1 MFKFGTYPLRL
12 RFIEGEGDGTEQ
24 AAEPV
29 EPAPAE
35 SAGNPAWDTLRSE
48 LDEISFHRIE
58 PHLKEMDRA
67 AQQRVTTSNQQLA
80 PYKEFIDSGV
90 TSEDMQTGLALAQR
104 VNSNPEE
111 LYEALGTYLRDNGR
125 LPNEVELKQEIK
137 ENAEESKEEEKPSDP
152 RYDELA
158 QQTAQM
164 REFLQAQDFERQV
177 GVASQAL
184 AQEETALKTANPY
197 LNDADIK
204 TIQRQAVSIARE
216 TGKVPSLSE
225 VHDGWFTE
233 LRTRFLSTPRPGD
246 SAPRLL
252 PTSGGLPSSVPQK
265 SLGELSS
272 AETQDIIA
280 SLIVASRGE

>member
-1 MFKFGTYPLRL
+1 MSDDELS
-12 RFIEGEGDGTEQ
+12 EVE
-24 AAEPV
+24 APV
-29 EPAPAE
+29 VEESAPAE

-137 ENAEESKEEEKPSDP
+137 ENAEESAEEKPSDP

-164 REFLQAQDFERQV
+164 REFLQAQEFERQV
-177 GVASQAL
+177 GVASQSL
-184 AQEETALKTANPY
+184 AQEESALKTANPS
-197 LNDADIK
+197 LSDADIK

-233 LRTRFLSTPRPGD
+233 LRTRFLSAPRPGD
-246 SAPRLL
+246 SAPKLL
-252 PTSGGLPSSVPQK
+252 PTSGGLPSAVPQK
-265 SLGELSS
+265 SLGALSS

-280 SLIVASRGE
+280 SLIEANR